1 VAKPGAAVERNQ
13 VNLIILN
20 EANRQ
25 DAETLLARF
34 QGSLDSPSS
43 SPTSSDHLIP
53 LGASGDFILSPFTLV
68 VMTGNSPRDDLGRIE
83 QSRPFQRRISLVHLP
98 NPLANAIAT
107 ETVDQFRNRVLN
119 LWNRAASES
128 LLASN
133 PKVFQAHLSVCA
145 SSNQC
150 SFRRTLIRS
159 SQEIVDHRCKSNCI
173 NSTKLR
179 GRRIVALVR
188 KSYLRAVLACAHK
201 RAHMPP
207 D

>member
-133 PKVFQAHLSVCA
+133 PKVFQAHLSNAANESVMVGLQFVLQA
-145 SSNQC
+145 INAHSAGLSYGLLKKLLIIAANQIALTAP
-150 SFRRTLIRS
+150 SF
-159 SQEIVDHRCKSNCI
+159 
-173 NSTKLR
+173 
-179 GRRIVALVR
+179 
-188 KSYLRAVLACAHK
+188 AVGE
-201 RAHMPP
+201 
-207 D
+207 